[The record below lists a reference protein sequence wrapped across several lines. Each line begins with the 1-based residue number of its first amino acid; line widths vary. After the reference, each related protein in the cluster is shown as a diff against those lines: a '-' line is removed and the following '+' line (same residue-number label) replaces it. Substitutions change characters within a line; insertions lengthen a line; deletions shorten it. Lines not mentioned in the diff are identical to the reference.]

1 MLQQFQCRRQINT
14 LFCGVKG
21 SYLVRENREF
31 TLRKT
36 IHNSSEE
43 KKKAKPSFR
52 LLSVLLIKTK
62 HIQREEV
69 FCIDQTLINKLA
81 PSNTLKEKQK
91 KMMRTRKSQ
100 KEKNILEM
108 VWISLSIPSYLL
120 PILSSHEGIAQDN
133 RIK

>member
-43 KKKAKPSFR
+43 KKKSQTFFSSTFCFVNKNQAHLEGRGFLYRPDFNKQTCSFQ
-52 LLSVLLIKTK
+52 
-62 HIQREEV
+62 HIEG
-69 FCIDQTLINKLA
+69 KA
-81 PSNTLKEKQK
+81 
-91 KMMRTRKSQ
+91 
-100 KEKNILEM
+100 EKNDENKKKPKGGKHFGNGLDL
-108 VWISLSIPSYLL
+108 SLNTQ
-120 PILSSHEGIAQDN
+120 LSSAHPEQP
-133 RIK
+133 